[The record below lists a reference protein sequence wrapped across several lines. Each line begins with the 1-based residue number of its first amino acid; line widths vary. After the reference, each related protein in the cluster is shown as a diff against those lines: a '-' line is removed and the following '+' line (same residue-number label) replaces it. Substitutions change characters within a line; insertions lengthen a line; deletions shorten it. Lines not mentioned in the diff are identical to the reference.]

1 MKRDSVYGN
10 HIGIVVNQEDPEY
23 RGRVQIYIP
32 YLTNTVYAGWNETLT
47 DKKFK
52 NIGGGGDLTPEVV
65 EKLKNVLPWAECAAP
80 IFGGG
85 TSATY
90 NSSTG
95 RTSTNPYKTVG
106 PLKPASTLTDP
117 TQQGLIDKAKSILG
131 NDRTLNFNDTSWG
144 GRCATAATAIAG
156 AGVGYEPL
164 GQEGIG
170 KYGPPTAAAMANG
183 SNIALQKSGFY
194 NGPERAIAGIYKPQ
208 LGDAIAMEGGNK
220 DGDGHVIICIDDGR
234 VSGNVKF
241 VSDNTGLEN
250 YEDYLPGGRKYGKYY
265 NTTFLRPN
273 EEGAARWNTTMGL
286 PVPGATTLGAP
297 SAPNAAT
304 AAGVAGAS
312 VNPNDKATGS
322 DSTVKDVSTS
332 ETPNFS
338 GIKQITA
345 RATNYTLGQEVGGS
359 KKELNTDS
367 YTNKGYSS
375 TGQNLTPGVVAVN
388 PSVYPIG
395 TVFKD
400 ENGYAYIAADKHGNT
415 DPGVIDFYRT
425 PSQYDTSRTGPVNLS
440 VVGQVDKI
448 GKSPEE
454 LREQIAQYGKVPE
467 GEAARDFLVENGTGT
482 KDPVSGYVTA
492 NTINSSNS
500 LTSPYPNP
508 NAGNVATHYNGAQSS
523 GMISIPKPG
532 AKVFVFF
539 LAGDIQKP
547 VYFAN
552 ALEPDTVRKSMQAS
566 SPYGKE
572 YDDPNNLLHTDS
584 FGNGPAKLSLTNN
597 QGFTTNGIP
606 KDESS
611 IEMGVNGSGWK
622 VSAGASNLHNGGDF
636 TSLTMG
642 GSYETVNGP
651 KTSHTGPS
659 FREINGD
666 HTTKVGTFD
675 ETQIKAAENLHKLL
689 KEVQTE
695 KVKSIESNAP
705 NGEKVPCPVCST
717 SYPVDKSSA
726 FAKRIFS
733 FLRKLGTVPWFT
745 YSIDVLQFIT
755 SLVVLP
761 FFAIMPASAIN
772 GGSCG
777 NPDCKNGQIP
787 SPQKPIE
794 NANKVAANKL
804 KSKQNEIS
812 KLEQQ
817 LGNGGTH
824 SVVASKDIVLSAGII
839 LDDQP
844 VYSTTGNMSHP
855 CSAGPAK
862 NARGTVIV
870 KATGVKQVM
879 HTEASQVP
887 GGNIVLRGG
896 SKVKIIAGS
905 PGIDINSKG
914 KITIGGGSVEIVS
927 GESDL
932 ILSSP
937 THTILKGNGV
947 TIDADDRSGKGG
959 GLVINANQTKV
970 KGLGVTGNMI
980 VGGGMNLKGE
990 LSYTYTNTVGER
1002 VQSGSG
1008 SPPDQRVPFST
1019 WALGPLQI
1027 NDTLNSVRTSLTH
1040 FAMPGALLNITNIVK
1055 LIQQIYNKLYTSTV
1069 IEPVTTGIA
1078 IGYIY
1083 SQVYNWHHNHMNE
1096 PEDHHHDY
1104 TRPRGTYYDDE
1115 SGVHQSAVDENHV
1128 PTKARKKG
1136 TGPDG
1141 GPKTLAGCGGFGFG
1155 GRGNS
1160 SRRSF
1165 NLNSFGIA
1173 DQTNGFTNT
1182 RLNNNNIKFEYNK
1195 DGTIKTILPDTKLN
1209 C

>member
-1 MKRDSVYGN
+1 MKKEPVYGN

-32 YLTNTVYAGWNETLT
+32 YLTNTLYAGWNETLT

-65 EKLKNVLPWAECAAP
+65 DKLKNVLPWAECAAP

-90 NSSTG
+90 NSTTG

-106 PLKPASTLTDP
+106 PVKPASALTDP
-117 TQQGLIDKAKSILG
+117 TQQGLLDKAKSILG
-131 NDRTLNFNDTSWG
+131 NGRTLNFSDDAWG
-144 GRCATAATAIAG
+144 GRCATAVTAIAG
-156 AGVGYEPL
+156 AGLGYDAL

-170 KYGPPTAAAMANG
+170 KYGPPNASGMANG
-183 SNIALQKSGFY
+183 SNTALQTSGFY

-208 LGDAIAMEGGNK
+208 LGDAIAMEGGKPDSN
-220 DGDGHVIICIDDGR
+220 GVRNGHTIICVDDGR
-234 VSGNVKF
+234 ISGSVKF
-241 VSDNTGLEN
+241 VSDNTGREN
-250 YEDYLPGGRKYGKYY
+250 YEDYLPGGRKYGNYY

-273 EEGAARWNTTMGL
+273 AEGAARWNKTMGL
-286 PVPGATTLGAP
+286 PSPGDVALDAP
-297 SAPNAAT
+297 TAPNAAT
-304 AAGVAGAS
+304 AAGVAGAV
-312 VNPNDKATGS
+312 VNPDDKATGS
-322 DSTVKDVSTS
+322 DSTVKNISS
-332 ETPNFS
+332 EEMSAKINQRFAGGYLDGYGDTFVGAGAKYGVDPYLLASVAALETGNGKFKGGEGFLAS
-338 GIKQITA
+338 
-345 RATNYTLGQEVGGS
+345 NNVGGQMQKNDPS
-359 KKELNTDS
+359 KPISFNSFEES
-367 YTNKGYSS
+367 IYNK
-375 TGQNLTPGVVAVN
+375 A
-388 PSVYPIG
+388 
-395 TVFKD
+395 
-400 ENGYAYIAADKHGNT
+400 
-415 DPGVIDFYRT
+415 R
-425 PSQYDTSRTGPVNLS
+425 NLS
-440 VVGQVDKI
+440 QNYDLTNTSTI
-448 GKSPEE
+448 GAKYAPAGASNDP
-454 LREQIAQYGKVPE
+454 
-467 GEAARDFLVENGTGT
+467 NGTNANWPNEVNGIYKTFAGT
-482 KDPVSGYVTA
+482 DYGGSNA
-492 NTINSSNS
+492 NTINGSNS
-500 LTSPYPNP
+500 LTSPYPNH
-508 NAGNVATHYNGAQSS
+508 NAGNVAAHYEGAQSS

-552 ALEPDTVRKSMQAS
+552 ALEPDTIRKSLQSAS
-566 SPYGKE
+566 PHGKE
-572 YDDPNNLLHTDS
+572 YDDADNKLHTDVL
-584 FGNGPAKLSLTNN
+584 GNGPVKLSLTNN
-597 QGFTTNGIP
+597 QGFTSGGIP
-606 KDESS
+606 KDESN
-611 IEMGVNGSGWK
+611 IEIGVNGSGWK
-622 VSAGASNLHNGGDF
+622 VSAGASNFHSGGDF
-636 TSLTMG
+636 SSLTMG

-659 FREINGD
+659 FREVDGD
-666 HTTKVGTFD
+666 HTTKVGVFD
-675 ETQIKAAENLHKLL
+675 EKQIKAAENLHKLL

-695 KVKSIESNAP
+695 KVKEIESKAP
-705 NGEKVPCPVCST
+705 SGEKVPCPICST

-733 FLRKLGTVPWFT
+733 FLRKLGTLPWFT
-745 YSIDVLQFIT
+745 YSIDLLEFIA
-755 SLVVLP
+755 SLVMLP
-761 FFAIMPASAIN
+761 FFTIMKAADIN

-777 NPDCKNGQIP
+777 NPDCKGGQVP

-794 NANKVAANKL
+794 TANKSAASKL

-824 SVVASKDIVLSAGII
+824 SVVAAKDIVLSAGMI

-844 VYSTTGNMSHP
+844 VYSTTGNMSHG
-855 CSAGPAK
+855 CSVGPAK

-879 HTEASQVP
+879 HTEASQMP
-887 GGNIVLRGG
+887 GGNIMLRGG

-914 KITIGGGSVEIVS
+914 KITIGGGSVEIIS

-937 THTILKGNGV
+937 THTTLKGNGV

-970 KGLGVTGNMI
+970 RGLGVTGNMI

-1002 VQSGSG
+1002 VQTGSG

-1019 WALGPLQI
+1019 WGVGPLQI
-1027 NDTLNSVRTSLTH
+1027 NDTLNSIRTSLTH

-1055 LIQQIYNKLYTSTV
+1055 LVQQIYNKIYTATV
-1069 IEPVTTGIA
+1069 IEPITTGIA
-1078 IGYIY
+1078 IGFIY
-1083 SQVYNWHHNHMNE
+1083 SQVWNWHHNHMNE

-1104 TRPRGTYYDDE
+1104 TRPRGTYYDHE
-1115 SGVHQSAVDENHV
+1115 SGVHQSAVDESHI
-1128 PTKARKKG
+1128 PTKPRKKG
-1136 TGPDG
+1136 TGLDG

-1155 GRGNS
+1155 GGGSS
-1160 SRRSF
+1160 SRRSI

-1173 DQTNGFTNT
+1173 DQVDGFSNT
-1182 RLNNNNIKFEYNK
+1182 RLSDNNIKFEYNK
-1195 DGTIKTILPDTKLN
+1195 DGTINVITPSKKVD